1 MTLDESHERTSLLL
15 GEVGVRVLMQ
25 STVLVAGCGAV
36 GSFALEALARSGVG
50 HLIVVDFDVIE
61 PSNLNRQIFATTQT
75 MGIEKI
81 IAAQDRLQSI
91 NPNLKVSTLSMMIQE
106 KTIDQLFAYHPDFVI
121 DAIDSLN
128 PKTILLEQLVKRKIP
143 FISSMGAAL
152 KTDISRI
159 RIAPLK
165 KTVQCPLAA
174 FIRKRLRKRNV
185 PLDFPVVFS
194 DECVS
199 DKSHLGEKEVDENS
213 MRGRHK
219 MGSLVTVT
227 GIFGLFCAHAAISFL
242 TQQKS

>member
-15 GEVGVRVLMQ
+15 GEVGVRALMQ

-50 HLIVVDFDVIE
+50 HLIVVDFDVIA
-61 PSNLNRQIFATTQT
+61 PSNLNRQIFATTKT
-75 MGIEKI
+75 MGMEKI

-199 DKSHLGEKEVDENS
+199 DKSHLGEKEADETG

-227 GIFGLFCAHAAISFL
+227 GIFGLICAHAAISFL